1 MSTKDEVIELIRNL
15 PENVTIEDIMKELY
29 IKLKIDRGIQE
40 LDSGKVISHEQGK
53 EKFGKWLN

>member
-29 IKLKIDRGIQE
+29 IKLNIDRGIQE
-40 LDSGKVISHEQGK
+40 LDSGKVISHEQVK